1 MNTETNNG
9 WKIILSIAGVAIV
22 LSAVLFLW
30 PSTPEVTPQVKQEAV
45 TASIA
50 PVATIAPVSSID
62 EVEMALLKNSVDEA
76 ILLDESNSVS
86 QLSSDSA
93 ALENLGKAYD
103 ETTL

>member
-22 LSAVLFLW
+22 LSVVLFLW
-30 PSTPEVTPQVKQEAV
+30 PSTPEVLPQVKQEVV
-45 TASIA
+45 TASVA
-50 PVATIAPVSSID
+50 PITTIAPVSSID

-76 ILLDESNSVS
+76 TLLNESNSVG

>member
-9 WKIILSIAGVAIV
+9 WKIILTIAGIAVV
-22 LSAVLFLW
+22 LSVILFLW
-30 PSTPEVTPQVKQEAV
+30 PSTPEVPPQVKNETV
-45 TASIA
+45 TTSVAPIA
-50 PVATIAPVSSID
+50 TVAPVSSVD

-76 ILLDESNSVS
+76 TLLDESNSVS

-93 ALENLGKAYD
+93 ALENLGKSYD